1 MPTILIALASA
12 LLLAALVTE
21 SVSRFWPDSYLAL
34 LIITSV
40 ALIINGLFNARL
52 VQRAPAPA
60 PAEDRRGRGGRD
72 QQARGRQER
81 NKGNRGRKERTEGK
95 QDDKPAQQKPRQDKP
110 KQDKPRQAKESS
122 ADDNA
127 PRGPEETGEV
137 KWFNRSKGYGFII
150 RENGDEIFV
159 HQRSIVGGDR
169 RQRPVLQDGQRVKF
183 VVAHLE
189 KGAQA
194 EQVKPLD

>member
-1 MPTILIALASA
+1 MPTFLIALASA
-12 LLLAALVTE
+12 LLLAAIVTE

-40 ALIINGLFNARL
+40 ALFINGIFNARL
-52 VQRAPAPA
+52 RQRAPAEA
-60 PAEDRRGRGGRD
+60 PGEQKRTRREPG
-72 QQARGRQER
+72 QQER
-81 NKGNRGRKERTEGK
+81 TQRDRGKGKNDRGRKDHKKEGRSEAKREGK
-95 QDDKPAQQKPRQDKP
+95 AAPQKPRQE
-110 KQDKPRQAKESS
+110 KQSS
-122 ADDNA
+122 ADESA